1 MYNLDGVAD
10 LEHIRRSLELE
21 RFTFIGHSMSGILS
35 ILYSATYS
43 DHIERTVVL
52 DSLFPY
58 VKEASEV
65 MILYFFIGTMNL

>member
-1 MYNLDGVAD
+1 
-10 LEHIRRSLELE
+10 
-21 RFTFIGHSMSGILS
+21 MSGILS

-58 VKEASEV
+58 VKEPSEV
-65 MILYFFIGTMNL
+65 MILYFIGTMNLYSVLTVGVQAKTHFHSDNFRW